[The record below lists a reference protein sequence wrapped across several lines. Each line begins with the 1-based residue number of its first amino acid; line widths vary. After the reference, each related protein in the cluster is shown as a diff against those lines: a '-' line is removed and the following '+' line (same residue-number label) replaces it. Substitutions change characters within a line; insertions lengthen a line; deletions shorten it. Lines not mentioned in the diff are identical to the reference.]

1 MQLANALNQAT
12 VDLIKGFE
20 GWRAKA
26 YPDPGTGSE
35 PITIG
40 YGHTTAAGP
49 PSVHLGMTITQEL
62 GETILRSDLK
72 KTCATVAGAVKKKIT
87 DNQFGAMVS
96 LCFNIGAGNFLKSTL
111 LKKVNA
117 GDFAGASIE
126 FAKWNKAAGKVMAGL
141 TKRRAAEAALFCK
154 P

>member
-1 MQLANALNQAT
+1 MTNILNQAT
-12 VDLIKGFE
+12 VDLIKSFE

-26 YPDPGTGSE
+26 YPDPGTGGE

-49 PSVHLGMTITQEL
+49 PSVHLGMTITQAL
-62 GETILRSDLK
+62 GETILRNDLK
-72 KTCATVAGAVKKKIT
+72 KTCATVAGAVKKPIT
-87 DNQFGAMVS
+87 DNQFGALVS
-96 LCFNIGAGNFLKSTL
+96 LAFNIGAGNFLKSTL

-117 GDFAGASIE
+117 GDFAGATLQ
-126 FAKWNKAAGKVMAGL
+126 FAVWNKAAGKVMPGL
-141 TKRRAAEAALFCK
+141 TKRRAAEAALFAK

>member
-1 MQLANALNQAT
+1 MSNTLNQAS

-26 YPDPGTGSE
+26 YPDPGTGGE

-49 PSVHLGMTITQEL
+49 PSVHLGMTITPEL
-62 GETILRSDLK
+62 GEQILRTDLK
-72 KTCATVAGAVKKKIT
+72 KTCATVASAVKVPIN
-87 DNQFGAMVS
+87 DNQFGALVS
-96 LCFNIGAGNFLKSTL
+96 LCFNIGPGNFLKSTL

-117 GDFAGASIE
+117 KDFAAATLE
-126 FAKWNKAAGKVMAGL
+126 FAKWNRAAGHVMAGL
-141 TKRRAAEAALFCK
+141 TKRRAAEAKLFST

>member
-1 MQLANALNQAT
+1 MPNVLNQVS
-12 VDLIKGFE
+12 VDLIKSFE

-26 YPDPGTGSE
+26 YPDPGTGGE

-62 GETILRSDLK
+62 GETILRNDLK
-72 KTCATVAGAVKKKIT
+72 KTCATVSGAVKTKIN
-87 DNQFGAMVS
+87 DNQFGALVS

-117 GDFAGASIE
+117 KDFAGAALQ
-126 FAKWNKAAGKVMAGL
+126 FAAWNKAAGHVMAGL
-141 TKRRAAEAALFCK
+141 TKRRAAEAALFSK